1 MSEEQ
6 KSDFLA
12 SLDRRIIEHENK
24 ISNTHKEI
32 TQLSHGINQLTE
44 RINQGVSPSVNAVR
58 QENSEIKLALA
69 DMRHKFE
76 IDIIDMKAMV
86 REATEL
92 TRSMLHNFEKTKV
105 EPMQVEMGFIKKT
118 FVYGLVGAFIVFVG
132 QKAMNNVWDKVFIE
146 KEVGSKAVNEK

>member
-1 MSEEQ
+1 MSEDQ
-6 KSDFLA
+6 KGDFLA

-24 ISNTHKEI
+24 IANTHKEI
-32 TQLSHGINQLTE
+32 TQLSHGINQLSE

-86 REATEL
+86 RESTEL
-92 TRSMLHNFEKTKV
+92 TRTMLHNFEKTKV
-105 EPMQVEMGFIKKT
+105 EPMQIEMGFIKKT

-132 QKAMNNVWDKVFIE
+132 QKTMNIVWDKIFISKEIASKVKDE
-146 KEVGSKAVNEK
+146 K